1 MRAVC
6 GLDSKKSERLD
17 QSCVDYCFQLRDPSQ
32 HDGERF
38 LPTFWRVLGLV
49 VRDTA
54 YPDKMSL
61 LEARSFFFERSKLGE
76 DGGYSSRWVKVES
89 KPFPFYFP
97 NWPARVAA
105 ARLHDL
111 HHIAA
116 DYATDW
122 PGEIEIAAW
131 EIASGC
137 GRYSAAW
144 ILDLAAFNIAL
155 LVAPRRFFRA
165 FARGR
170 RAPTNLYSQPLAEY
184 QLAQTTLGQLR
195 DQLGLRTPIPAIEPR
210 DIGLGL
216 FWCAVAILLYEG
228 PAVIAGIFLWRWL
241 FR

>member
-1 MRAVC
+1 
-6 GLDSKKSERLD
+6 
-17 QSCVDYCFQLRDPSQ
+17 
-32 HDGERF
+32 
-38 LPTFWRVLGLV
+38 
-49 VRDTA
+49 
-54 YPDKMSL
+54 MSL
-61 LEARSFFFERSKLGE
+61 LEARSLFFRRSRLGE
-76 DGGYSSRWVKVES
+76 DGGYSSHWVKVES

-105 ARLHDL
+105 ARVHDL

-122 PGEIEIAAW
+122 AGEIEIAAW

-137 GRYSAAW
+137 GRHSAAW

-170 RAPTNLYSQPLAEY
+170 RAPTNLYRQPLAES
-184 QLAQTTLGQLR
+184 QLVQATVGKLR
-195 DQLGLRTPIPAIEPR
+195 DRLGLTASIPAVAPR

-216 FWCAVAILLYEG
+216 FWCGVAILLCQG
-228 PAVIAGIFLWRWL
+228 PAVIAAIFLWRWL
-241 FR
+241 SR

>member
-1 MRAVC
+1 
-6 GLDSKKSERLD
+6 
-17 QSCVDYCFQLRDPSQ
+17 
-32 HDGERF
+32 
-38 LPTFWRVLGLV
+38 
-49 VRDTA
+49 
-54 YPDKMSL
+54 MSL
-61 LEARSFFFERSKLGE
+61 LEARSLFFQRSKLGD

-105 ARLHDL
+105 ARVHDL

-131 EIASGC
+131 EIAGGC

-144 ILDLAAFNIAL
+144 ILDLATFNIAL

-170 RAPTNLYSQPLAEY
+170 RAPTNLYSQPLAES
-184 QLAQTTLGQLR
+184 QLAQTTVGRLR
-195 DQLGLRTPIPAIEPR
+195 EQLGVGSPTPALEAG

-216 FWCAVAILLYEG
+216 FWCAVAIVLCEG
-228 PAVIAGIFLWRWL
+228 PAVVAAILLWRWFL
-241 FR
+241 S